1 MHQLKDKISK
11 LISNDSLS
19 ENQLLKQ
26 LKDVVKEREIG
37 LKPLQKSVAITDL
50 FDKRLTQIIYDKT
63 EENYIKTGFDTI
75 DKEIKGLQKG
85 ELVIIGGRP
94 AMGKTQLMI
103 SLLLNIAK
111 NHACLFF
118 SFDFDKELLLN
129 RIMFC

>member
-1 MHQLKDKISK
+1 M
-11 LISNDSLS
+11 
-19 ENQLLKQ
+19 
-26 LKDVVKEREIG
+26 
-37 LKPLQKSVAITDL
+37 QKSVAITDL
-50 FDKRLTQIIYDKT
+50 FSTHLTQIIEDKT
-63 EENYIKTGFDTI
+63 EENYVKTGFDTI

-129 RIMFC
+129 RMMFC